1 MLWSRAR
8 TPGAMLL
15 IAVLALAGCSS
26 NDSPVSP
33 NLVTTQTDA
42 DDVAF
47 QAMIAFD
54 DVYAVVAGAGLN
66 RAQAAPLAARSG
78 RFASQSASGGF
89 AVLSDTTFQ
98 RGDVTFQLDRRFFS
112 LTHVEQVVPDLTTDS
127 VVVTSRA
134 FGTDSTSSARYR
146 VTVGHAGQL
155 RAGGLID
162 ARPVA
167 TLEGAWADTLDSRF
181 TALQA
186 AVTRTF
192 YTRVLTVAN
201 GVTVQKSWVQGY
213 PSGGTIVWTIHAQRT
228 RDGNRAD
235 VEKTLDAVVTLTFNG
250 TRYPVVTV
258 NGTWSYTLDLDTG
271 LIARSGS
278 L

>member
-54 DVYAVVAGAGLN
+54 NVNTVVNGGGLSI
-66 RAQAAPLAARSG
+66 ASAAPIALRSG
-78 RFASQSASGGF
+78 RFTVQSGGGPF
-89 AVLSDTTFQ
+89 AVLSDTTFE
-98 RGDVTFQLDRRFFS
+98 RGDVTFQLSRRFFS
-112 LTHVEQVVPDLTTDS
+112 LTHVEQTVPDLTTDS

-155 RAGGLID
+155 RAGGLVD
-162 ARPVA
+162 DRPVA
-167 TLEGAWADTLDSRF
+167 TIEGAWADTLDSRF

-192 YTRVLTVAN
+192 YARVLTVAN

-213 PSGGTIVWTIHAQRT
+213 PNGGTIVWTIHAERT

-250 TRYPVVTV
+250 TRYPGVTV

>member
-8 TPGAMLL
+8 TPGALRL

-54 DVYAVVAGAGLN
+54 DVYTVVAGAGLS
-66 RAQAAPLAARSG
+66 RANAAPLTARAG
-78 RFASQSASGGF
+78 RFAPQSIGSPYAG
-89 AVLSDTTFQ
+89 LSDTTFQ
-98 RGDVTFQLDRRFFS
+98 RGDVTFQLSRRWFS
-112 LTHVEQVVPDLTTDS
+112 LTHVEQTVPDLTSDS

-134 FGTDSTSSARYR
+134 FGTDSTTSARYR

-155 RAGGLID
+155 RAGGLVD

-167 TLEGAWADTLDSRF
+167 TIEGAWADTLDSRF
-181 TALQA
+181 TALQE

-192 YTRVLTVAN
+192 YARVLTVAN
-201 GVTVQKSWVQGY
+201 GITIQKSGGTGY
-213 PSGGTIVWTIHAQRT
+213 PATGTIVWTIHAQRT

-235 VEKTLDAVVTLTFNG
+235 VEKTLDAVVTLSFNG
-250 TRYPVVTV
+250 TRYPGVTV

-271 LIARSGS
+271 LISRSGS

>member
-1 MLWSRAR
+1 MLSSRAR
-8 TPGAMLL
+8 TPGALLL

-33 NLVTTQTDA
+33 NPVTSQTDA
-42 DDVAF
+42 DDMAF

-54 DVYAVVAGAGLN
+54 DVNTVVDGAGVSS
-66 RAQAAPLAARSG
+66 AQATPLSARSG
-78 RFASQSASGGF
+78 RFAPQSAPGAF
-89 AVLSDTTFQ
+89 AVLSDTTFE
-98 RGDVTFQLDRRFFS
+98 RGNVTFELSRRFFS
-112 LTHVEQVVPDLTTDS
+112 VTHVEQTVPDGTTDS

-134 FGTDSTSSARYR
+134 FGTDSTSTARYR

-155 RAGGLID
+155 RVGGLF
-162 ARPVA
+162 ALRPEA

-192 YTRVLTVAN
+192 YARVLTVAN
-201 GVTVQKSWVQGY
+201 GVTIVKSGGTGY
-213 PSGGTIVWTIHAQRT
+213 PATGTIVWTIHAQRT
-228 RDGNRAD
+228 HDGNRAD

-250 TRYPVVTV
+250 TRYPTVTV
-258 NGTWSYTLDLDTG
+258 NGVWSYKLDLDTG
-271 LIARSGS
+271 IIIRYGS